1 MRGQNIMKVKKVI
14 EMLKEL
20 EHQDAH
26 LDLSCDPE
34 GNQYGPVDQGLAEG
48 YLKNTKEKVYSLYP
62 TFLDDALD
70 RYEEKDVCNNYRGEL
85 QDLFYE

>member
-20 EHQDAH
+20 DSDAQ

-34 GNQYGPVDQGLAEG
+34 GNQYGPVDQSLAEG
-48 YLKNTKEKVYSLYP
+48 YLKGTKEKVYTLYP

>member
-14 EMLKEL
+14 EMLKL
-20 EHQDAH
+20 LDSDAH
-26 LDLSCDPE
+26 LDLSSDEE
-34 GNQYGPVDQGLAEG
+34 GNQYGPVDESLAEG
-48 YLKNTKEKVYSLYP
+48 YLKGTKEKVYTLYP

>member
-1 MRGQNIMKVKKVI
+1 MKGQNIMTVKEVI
-14 EMLKEL
+14 EMLKL
-20 EHQDAH
+20 LDSDAH
-26 LDLSCDPE
+26 LDLSSDEE
-34 GNQYGPVDQGLAEG
+34 GNQYGPVDESLAEG
-48 YLKNTKEKVYSLYP
+48 YLKGTKEKVYTLYP

>member
-1 MRGQNIMKVKKVI
+1 MTVKEVI
-14 EMLKEL
+14 EMLKL
-20 EHQDAH
+20 LDSDAH
-26 LDLSCDPE
+26 LDLSSDEE
-34 GNQYGPVDQGLAEG
+34 GNQYGPVDESLAEG
-48 YLKNTKEKVYSLYP
+48 YLKGTKEKVYTLYP

>member
-1 MRGQNIMKVKKVI
+1 MKGQNIMTVKEVI
-14 EMLKEL
+14 EMLKL
-20 EHQDAH
+20 LDSDAH
-26 LDLSCDPE
+26 LDLSSDEE
-34 GNQYGPVDQGLAEG
+34 GNQYGPVDESLAEA
-48 YLKNTKEKVYSLYP
+48 YLKGTKEKVYTLYP

>member
-1 MRGQNIMKVKKVI
+1 MKGHNIMRVKEVI

-20 EHQDAH
+20 EHQDAQ

-34 GNQYGPVDQGLAEG
+34 GNQYGPIDQGLAES
-48 YLKNTKEKVYSLYP
+48 YLKNTREKVYSIYP
-62 TFLDDALD
+62 EYLEDALD
-70 RYEEKDVCNNYRGEL
+70 RYEEKDVCNNYKGEL